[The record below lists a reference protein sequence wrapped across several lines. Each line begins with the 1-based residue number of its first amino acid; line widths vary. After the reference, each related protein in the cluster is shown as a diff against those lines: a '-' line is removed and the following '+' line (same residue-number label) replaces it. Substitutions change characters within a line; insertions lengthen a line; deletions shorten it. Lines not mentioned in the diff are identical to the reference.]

1 MHNDTEGLSYIE
13 TLYLSFIQFIQ
24 KPTLGSTILPQLTDY
39 HYNLM
44 RNKNNVS

>member
-1 MHNDTEGLSYIE
+1 MHNDTEGQFYIDS
-13 TLYLSFIQFIQ
+13 LYLSFIQFIQ
-24 KPTLGSTILPQLTDY
+24 KPTLGSTILPHLTDY